1 MKTNIKT
8 IIKTAMANRNYT
20 QAALAKDAGWKNQSS
35 LSTAINR
42 DNPSLETILRIMDA
56 MGYDVVIKDRKNR
69 TTEWAI
75 ERLEGEE

>member
-1 MKTNIKT
+1 MKSNIKT

-56 MGYDVVIKDRKNR
+56 MGYDVVIKDRKNQ
-69 TTEWAI
+69 TTWWPI
-75 ERLEGEE
+75 ERVEDEE